1 MRSTADGIRVVED
14 IEHAEG
20 GVRVSVASSGICG
33 SDLHMASF
41 GPSPVT
47 LGHECSGR
55 LDDGTP
61 VAVLPFLACGHCD
74 RCAAGDPQQCGSALQ
89 AMCGVTVD
97 GGLAD
102 EVWVDP
108 RCARVVP
115 LDVPIEHACLVEPIA
130 VALHG
135 INRAGVLPGA
145 KVLVIGAG
153 PIGLCTV
160 AAARYLG
167 AGVDLLARHSQRMEA
182 GERLGAGTSV
192 FADYDFVLDAA
203 GTQGSMDSAVA
214 KVRPGG
220 TIGILGSFW
229 DPVTIGLAFQ
239 MKEVTLVPSFSYG
252 HHHGASEFDKAIRV
266 LADAPDFPPVL
277 ITHHFALDDAAED
290 LPGGRRQE
298 HRRHQGRR
306 PPMSLPRASP
316 GSAQVQ

>member
-1 MRSTADGIRVVED
+1 MRGVRSTEGGIRVVED

-47 LGHECSGR
+47 LGHEFSGR
-55 LDDGTP
+55 LDEGTP

-74 RCAAGDPQQCGSALQ
+74 RCANGDPQQCGAALQ
-89 AMCGVTVD
+89 TMYGVTLD

-115 LDVPIEHACLVEPIA
+115 PDLPLEHACLVEPIA

-145 KVLVIGAG
+145 RVLVIGAG
-153 PIGLCTV
+153 PIGLCTI
-160 AAARYLG
+160 AAARAIG
-167 AGVDLLARHSQRMEA
+167 AGVDLLAHHARRIEA
-182 GERLGAGTSV
+182 GERLGATTAV
-192 FADYDFVLDAA
+192 RTDYDFVLDAA
-203 GTQGSMDSAVA
+203 GTQASMDSAVA

-229 DPVTIGLAFQ
+229 DPVSIGLAFQ
-239 MKEVTLVPSFSYG
+239 MKEVTLVPSFTYG
-252 HHHGASEFDKAIRV
+252 HHHGASEFEEAIR
-266 LADAPDFPPVL
+266 LLGDAPDIPQAI
-277 ITHHFALDDAAED
+277 ITHHFPLDDAPEAFRVAGD
-290 LPGGRRQE
+290 R
-298 HRRHQGRR
+298 
-306 PPMSLPRASP
+306 ST
-316 GSAQVQ
+316 SAIKVVVHP